1 MGPKFIPDKFLEFSD
16 EEVLSA
22 SPSVDNSEDTD
33 EVYSN
38 EPTSHQTRVKPI
50 DSTNNVPIS
59 DSDAS
64 EAPSDEDDLGGW
76 GTSKQDYYNADVIET
91 EADALEEE
99 AEARRL
105 QQKSLQ
111 GMTEADFGFDEA
123 EWLDAG
129 KEDEAGYDGGP
140 RHGVVSEVLPQQEIT
155 DATSADERLSI
166 LRTRYPEF
174 EPLAQEF
181 VDLQSLH
188 GDLALAAATALEIQ
202 KRVHNDGSDVQDKL
216 PIAAVK
222 HRALSAYLAALCMYF
237 ALLTSSATA
246 SEGKTTAMSPTE
258 LRDHPIMDTLVKCR
272 DFWNR
277 AKDLVI
283 PEPVS
288 MDVIPSEALDKATN
302 GATVTNGDD
311 MVTSKPK
318 LKKRKS
324 KAERAAALA
333 QDEAQARR
341 LERLRETEAS
351 LASLSSLT
359 KADFKPKKPAQRPPP
374 DHNDADSDFG
384 DPTHLAPHEAAQK
397 AERKKSLKFYTS
409 QIASKL
415 QKRGAA
421 GRDAGGDA
429 DIPYKERL
437 RDRQDRL
444 NAQAEKRGKNS
455 KPTKEEALGGDSDEE
470 DAVAAQEIRDE
481 DNGGEDYYQLIRSK
495 ASAKKAAKAKVAS
508 AHAAVANGLTRVPD
522 EALDDESK
530 RAISYA
536 IEKNK
541 GLHPKRKKEVR
552 NPRVQKR
559 KKFEEKKK
567 KLGSIRPVYKGG
579 EGKGYQGELT
589 GIKGGLVRSVKL

>member
-1 MGPKFIPDKFLEFSD
+1 
-16 EEVLSA
+16 
-22 SPSVDNSEDTD
+22 
-33 EVYSN
+33 
-38 EPTSHQTRVKPI
+38 
-50 DSTNNVPIS
+50 
-59 DSDAS
+59 
-64 EAPSDEDDLGGW
+64 
-76 GTSKQDYYNADVIET
+76 
-91 EADALEEE
+91 
-99 AEARRL
+99 
-105 QQKSLQ
+105 
-111 GMTEADFGFDEA
+111 MTEADFGFDEA

-129 KEDEAGYDGGP
+129 KEDEARYDGGA
-140 RHGVVSEVLPQQEIT
+140 RDRVVSEVLPQQEIT
-155 DATSADERLSI
+155 DAMSADERLNI

-181 VDLQSLH
+181 LGLQSLH
-188 GDLALAAATALEIQ
+188 GDLALAAITALEFQ
-202 KRVHNDGSDVQDKL
+202 KRMKIKGSDAQDKL

-222 HRALSAYLAALCMYF
+222 HSALSAYLAALCMYF
-237 ALLTSSATA
+237 ALLTSSATD
-246 SEGKTTAMSPTE
+246 SEGKATAMSPTE

-272 DFWNR
+272 DLWNR
-277 AKDLVI
+277 AKDLAI
-283 PEPVS
+283 PEPVP
-288 MDVIPSEALDKATN
+288 MDVIPSEAPDKPTN

-311 MVTSKPK
+311 MVTSKAKP
-318 LKKRKS
+318 KKRKS
-324 KAERAAALA
+324 KAKRAAAVA
-333 QDEAQARR
+333 QEEAQARR

-351 LASLSSLT
+351 LASLSDLA
-359 KADFKPKKPAQRPPP
+359 KAHPKPTKPAQKPPP
-374 DHNDADSDFG
+374 DNEDDSDFG
-384 DPTHLAPHEAAQK
+384 DPTHLAPYEAAQK

-455 KPTKEEALGGDSDEE
+455 KPTKEEALGGESDEE
-470 DAVAAQEIRDE
+470 DAVAAKEIRDE
-481 DNGGEDYYQLIRSK
+481 GNGGEDYYQLISGK
-495 ASAKKAAKAKVAS
+495 ASAKKAAKAKLA
-508 AHAAVANGLTRVPD
+508 AANAAVANGLTRIPD

-552 NPRVQKR
+552 NPRVKKR